1 MGYIPRPSKGK
12 PLMPSHDLAPDYT
25 IRVSPRARR
34 VRLVVTP
41 EDGLVVVVPRGFP
54 QGRVGAVVR
63 EHAAWIERTLART
76 AERRAHLAA
85 LADAPI
91 PETVDMPGIAA
102 RWRVVMRPSVAEG
115 VRGVAG
121 EETLT
126 LTGQVSDT
134 AACYAA
140 IRRAVARVARERLPM
155 MLGSAEAETGWSAA
169 KVTVRRQRSRWG
181 SCTAQGHLSLNESLV
196 FLPQHL
202 VRYVMVHELAHT
214 RRMDHSA
221 RFWALVQAHE
231 AAWKERRSEL
241 REAWRHVP
249 PWAGPA

>member
-1 MGYIPRPSKGK
+1 
-12 PLMPSHDLAPDYT
+12 MPSQGATRDYT
-25 IRVSPRARR
+25 IRVSTRARQ

-54 QGRVGAVVR
+54 QGLVAAVVR
-63 EHAAWIERTLART
+63 EHAAWVERTLERT
-76 AERRAHLAA
+76 SERRAHLAA
-85 LADAPI
+85 LADAPVPKAI
-91 PETVDMPGIAA
+91 EMPGIAA
-102 RWRVVMRPSVAEG
+102 RWRVEMQPTAAEG
-115 VRGVAG
+115 VRGVVG

-126 LTGQVSDT
+126 LTGHVSDT

-155 MLGSAEAETGWSAA
+155 MLGSAEAETGWSAT
-169 KVTVRRQRSRWG
+169 KVTIRRQRSRWG

-214 RRMDHSA
+214 RRMDHSS
-221 RFWALVQAHE
+221 RFWELVQAHE

-249 PWAGPA
+249 PWAGPT